1 MKILANDGIDK
12 GAVEIFMENNMEV
25 DTNHYEKQDLKKI
38 IGDYQVLI
46 IRSATRVDRDL
57 IDAAKGTKLKLIIR
71 AGVGLDNID
80 IEYATANG
88 LIVKNTPNASSNSVA
103 ELVLGHMLTLSRFIA
118 ISNVTMREGCWNKK
132 AYTGV
137 EIFGKTLGIVGFG
150 RIGKSLANK
159 ARALGMNV
167 VFYDKFI
174 TEDESYQYNELDDLL
189 RKADFISLHVPAT
202 EKPLIGREEFEIM
215 KDGVFIVNAA
225 RGGIIDEEALLDA
238 LNNKKVA
245 GAGLD
250 VYNIEPNPNL
260 ELCKHERVSCTP
272 HIGAATQ
279 EAQER
284 IGQEII
290 DIVMDYNNNID
301 NKMVI

>member
-88 LIVKNTPNASSNSVA
+88 LIVRNTPNASSNSVA

-301 NKMVI
+301 NKMAI

>member
-46 IRSATRVDRDL
+46 IRSTTRVDRDL

-88 LIVKNTPNASSNSVA
+88 LIVRNTPNASSNSVA

-174 TEDESYQYNELDDLL
+174 TEDESYQYNELEDLL

-202 EKPLIGREEFEIM
+202 EKPLIGRAEFEIM
-215 KDGVFIVNAA
+215 KDDVFIVNAA

-250 VYNIEPNPNL
+250 VYNVEPNPNL

-290 DIVMDYNNNID
+290 DIVMDYNNNIN

>member
-25 DTNHYEKQDLKKI
+25 DTNHYEKKDLKKI

-57 IDAAKGTKLKLIIR
+57 VDAAKGTKLKLIIR

-290 DIVMDYNNNID
+290 DIVMDYNNNIN
-301 NKMVI
+301 NKMAI